1 VDDFGHAPSYYK
13 LPGFFACG
21 ERTNNTPLYPKT
33 SRALLSS
40 LDFSP
45 VAKDPKNT
53 PLYPKTS
60 RALLPQRCVFF
71 NACTFVQAQVR
82 H

>member
-1 VDDFGHAPSYYK
+1 MDFSPVAKEPKTRPCAQRQAVRCCRSAA
-13 LPGFFACG
+13 LIPRFFACG
-21 ERTNNTPLYPKT
+21 ERT
-33 SRALLSS
+33 
-40 LDFSP
+40 
-45 VAKDPKNT
+45 KNT

-60 RALLPQRCVFF
+60 RALLPQRSVFF